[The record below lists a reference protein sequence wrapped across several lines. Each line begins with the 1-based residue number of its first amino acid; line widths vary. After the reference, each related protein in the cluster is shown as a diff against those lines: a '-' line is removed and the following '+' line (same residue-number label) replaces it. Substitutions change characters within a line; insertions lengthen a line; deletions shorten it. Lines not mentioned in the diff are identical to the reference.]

1 MRTKGMKAK
10 ADSGQKH
17 FRENT
22 PGSLSGMKHKRDW
35 RHASALWRMW
45 YKPVAFWSADVS
57 LHWMLSLWEIQ
68 NHSKCLCTDF
78 CPWEDGTMFPLVL
91 KEFPCSPVPSNFINV
106 RNLHAGCHKW
116 VGMREHK
123 RRVDCGMSALQLGKW
138 SQTGSNHNF
147 SKVVP
152 LPALSWACQR
162 CCSCSV
168 DLDTVSASP
177 QEIRGLGFHQ
187 APSLAG
193 RSSSCPSPWGKGKH
207 ALLRSTCHLL
217 LSSRRLHKLH
227 REGFIWEDEMDFAIQ
242 SSYRTNCV
250 WACVFVPVFSD
261 PLLLSDILFPLS
273 IWQLRLYLPLGRLF
287 STQETSFTNKQH
299 LGSIWEMLPFS

>member
-1 MRTKGMKAK
+1 MHLLSEECDTSPWLSKCR
-10 ADSGQKH
+10 
-17 FRENT
+17 REFALNAF
-22 PGSLSGMKHKRDW
+22 SLGNSEPLQVFVHR
-35 RHASALWRMW
+35 L
-45 YKPVAFWSADVS
+45 
-57 LHWMLSLWEIQ
+57 LSLRRWYNVPTCIKRIPLQ
-68 NHSKCLCTDF
+68 SCPFKFYKC
-78 CPWEDGTMFPLVL
+78 
-91 KEFPCSPVPSNFINV
+91 KESSCRMSHVSGDERAQKEGGLWHVSFT
-106 RNLHAGCHKW
+106 AGEVQPNWFKP
-116 VGMREHK
+116 
-123 RRVDCGMSALQLGKW
+123 QLL
-138 SQTGSNHNF
+138 
-147 SKVVP
+147 KVVP

-193 RSSSCPSPWGKGKH
+193 RSSSCPSPWGKGKD